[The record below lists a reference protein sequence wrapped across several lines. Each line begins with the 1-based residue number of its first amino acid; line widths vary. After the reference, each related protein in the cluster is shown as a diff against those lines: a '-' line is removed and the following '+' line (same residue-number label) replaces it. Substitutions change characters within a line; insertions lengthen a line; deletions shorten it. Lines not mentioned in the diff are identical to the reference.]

1 MAVTRKQITHMDLYF
16 IFGDENPIIQ
26 KYIMLNFNGST
37 WQINSLG
44 KNNLFY
50 YGTFTN
56 DTDTLEFQIETAETL
71 TLDQV
76 YQKILELPE
85 YSSGTLIS
93 S

>member
-1 MAVTRKQITHMDLYF
+1 
-16 IFGDENPIIQ
+16 
-26 KYIMLNFNGST
+26 MLNFNGST
-37 WQINSLG
+37 WYINSLG

-50 YGTFTN
+50 YGTVTN
-56 DTDTLEFQIETAETL
+56 DTDILDFQIETTEKL

-85 YSSGTLIS
+85 FSTGTLIS

>member
-1 MAVTRKQITHMDLYF
+1 
-16 IFGDENPIIQ
+16 
-26 KYIMLNFNGST
+26 MLSFNGYT

-44 KNNLFY
+44 KNELYY
-50 YGTFTN
+50 YGTITN
-56 DTDTLEFQIETAETL
+56 EIDTLEFQINTTETL
-71 TLDQV
+71 TLDQL

>member
-1 MAVTRKQITHMDLYF
+1 
-16 IFGDENPIIQ
+16 
-26 KYIMLNFNGST
+26 MLSFNGFT

-44 KNNLFY
+44 KNELYY
-50 YGTFTN
+50 YGTITN
-56 DTDTLEFQIETAETL
+56 EIDTLEFQINTTETL